1 MNSPSAHRT
10 GPTEANACLARSVV
24 DTLAEEPTLEAVT
37 IDRAQQKISVA
48 TLGRIPQDGI
58 TKLTERITTQFQA
71 AQAADPGRTCA
82 LLSGE
87 GDCFSCDTPLSEH
100 ERKRITIQNDGPTTT
115 IARVTCLTAPTFWR
129 WR

>member
-10 GPTEANACLARSVV
+10 GPTEDNACLARSVV

-48 TLGRIPQDGI
+48 TLGRTDAA
-58 TKLTERITTQFQA
+58 KLTERISSQFQA
-71 AQAADPGRTCA
+71 AQAADPGRTCS

-87 GDCFSCDTPLSEH
+87 GDCFSCDTPLSED
-100 ERKRITIQNDGPTTT
+100 ERKRITIQNRGPTPH
-115 IARVTCLTAPTFWR
+115 IARGT
-129 WR
+129 